1 MTSIDARL
9 KRIEGVAGKA
19 TERIIQIWQ
28 DDNDTEAEAIKKYE
42 TANNTKIRPDEKV
55 WLIGWLK

>member
-1 MTSIDARL
+1 MSIETRL

-19 TERIIQIWQ
+19 TERIIQIWR
-28 DDNDTEAEAIKKYE
+28 NTGETETEAIKRYE

-55 WLIGWLK
+55 WVIGWIK